1 MTDEHIKYELTI
13 KEFEAINGVEKLLKR
28 NDKKLVVRI
37 PSGVRSG
44 ASVRLRNAQ
53 QITNGCIGDILI
65 HINVATIDDLDPTK
79 GTNLCNIFENCLCD
93 IGGRDNEDLQVYVK
107 GRNKTI
113 SRTEYFQQIVWAVW
127 VTGMSRKAAQ
137 TFMDNNKDVFTS
149 INYANFGSF
158 SNLHLNEFMEKI
170 HGAPVRNKA
179 QQKWKAIHFIANW
192 LSGFNG
198 EEDFRNKVFQGK
210 TKGSELD
217 KTDINKLINL
227 RHPFIG
233 SANSHYLIKNLGGE
247 AIKEDRWIASFL
259 EWGGLSIDEL
269 ESRLNSLIIPLGFFD
284 NVMWS
289 YCEKKVGKTNLL
301 DSLFSNKF
309 GYLKI

>member
-1 MTDEHIKYELTI
+1 MNEDIKYELTI
-13 KEFEAINGVEKLLKR
+13 KEFEAIAGVKKLLRR
-28 NDKKLVVRI
+28 NDKKLEVII
-37 PSGVRSG
+37 PRGVKNG
-44 ASVRLRNAQ
+44 ASVELRNAL
-53 QITNGCIGDILI
+53 QITDGCNGDILI
-65 HINVATIDDLDPTK
+65 QINVATIDDPDPTK
-79 GTNLCNIFENCLCD
+79 GINLCNIFENCLCD
-93 IGGRDNEDLQVYVK
+93 IGGRENEDLQVYIE

-113 SRTEYFQQIVWAVW
+113 SREEYFQQIVWVVW

-137 TFMDNNKDVFTS
+137 TFMDNNKKVFAS
-149 INYANFGSF
+149 INYANFGSL
-158 SNLHLNEFMEKI
+158 NHLQLTEFMVNI
-170 HGAPVRNKA
+170 HGEPARDRAKK
-179 QQKWKAIHFIANW
+179 KWKAIHHIARW
-192 LSGFNG
+192 LAEFPS

-217 KTDINKLINL
+217 KTDINKLINF

-233 SANSHYLIKNLGGE
+233 RANAHYLIKNLGGE
-247 AIKEDRWIASFL
+247 SLKEDRWIASFL

-289 YCEKKVGKTNLL
+289 YCEKKVGQTNLL
-301 DSLFSNKF
+301 DSHFSNKF